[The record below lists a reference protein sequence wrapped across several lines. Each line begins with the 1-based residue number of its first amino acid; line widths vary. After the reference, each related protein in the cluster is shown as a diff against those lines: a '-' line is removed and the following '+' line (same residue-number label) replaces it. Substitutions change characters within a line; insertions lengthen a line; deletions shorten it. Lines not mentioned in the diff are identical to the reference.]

1 MKIAILRRRVLLGGL
16 LLLWCASVAA
26 VPAAGQVPS
35 PDSFLGFKVGE
46 DRKLADW
53 DQVVGYFQKVAAA
66 APDRVQFAELGKST
80 LGKPF
85 VGLTISSAD
94 NLQQLDRYLQIQQR
108 LADPRGLSDVEAE
121 KLIAQGK
128 TVVLITCTVHSTEVA
143 STQTAMEFVYKLLT
157 EDTPRHHTIL
167 DNTIFLLIPSL
178 NPDGQEMVVK
188 WYRKYVGTPFEGS
201 APVELYHPYVGHD
214 NNRDWYMF
222 TQVESQ
228 LTVAKVQNVWHPQV
242 VYDAHQ
248 MGGYSARIFTPP
260 FLDPVD
266 PNVDPLIVQ
275 ETNMLGT
282 SMAAALATAGKKGV
296 VVNAMYDFWT
306 PARHYQAYHGG
317 VRILTESASA
327 RLASPIRVRPEE
339 LDVASL
345 GYNAQQSSWNYPDPW
360 KGGEWHLRDIVDYQ
374 LIAFEAC
381 LATAAQNREMFLR
394 NFYQVGRKAVERSA
408 APFAYIVPPQQKD
421 LAAAVKLLN
430 TLRFGMVEVQRAQQ
444 KFTAE
449 GIEYPAGSY
458 VVLLAQPYGN
468 YAKTL
473 LERQKY
479 PDLREYPSGPPKRPY
494 DVTAQTLPLLMEV
507 KCVEVQSAFQADLEK
522 VDKIELP
529 AGKVEPSR
537 KQYLLRAD
545 SNNAY
550 LAVNRL
556 LKSGAQVARLKT
568 AIRDAG
574 REFPPGTFVIR
585 SGSVRELAPLGCDFS
600 ATNNPL
606 PDVSPLRAPR
616 VGIYK
621 SYLPSMDEGWTRW
634 LLEQFEF
641 PYTSIYDNDIRQ
653 GKLEARFDVIVIP
666 DQSVA
671 ALVEG
676 HRRREPGEP
685 AGIGREARPAD
696 RERSFLQGPVP
707 DEFTGGIGTAG
718 VANLRAFVMGG
729 GTLVTLNSASNFP
742 IERLGVG
749 ARNVLRDVPSRDFY
763 GPGSILRITIN
774 PNHPLGYGMDAEA
787 AAWFEHSPAFAPA
800 FESAA
805 APGAVTVATYPN
817 GNPLM
822 SGWLLGDAL
831 LQNRSALMD
840 APLGRGRVVMFG
852 FRPQYRG
859 QSYGTFKTL
868 FNALYYFPQ

>member
-1 MKIAILRRRVLLGGL
+1 
-16 LLLWCASVAA
+16 
-26 VPAAGQVPS
+26 
-35 PDSFLGFKVGE
+35 
-46 DRKLADW
+46 
-53 DQVVGYFQKVAAA
+53 
-66 APDRVQFAELGKST
+66 
-80 LGKPF
+80 
-85 VGLTISSAD
+85 
-94 NLQQLDRYLQIQQR
+94 
-108 LADPRGLSDVEAE
+108 
-121 KLIAQGK
+121 
-128 TVVLITCTVHSTEVA
+128 
-143 STQTAMEFVYKLLT
+143 
-157 EDTPRHHTIL
+157 
-167 DNTIFLLIPSL
+167 
-178 NPDGQEMVVK
+178 
-188 WYRKYVGTPFEGS
+188 
-201 APVELYHPYVGHD
+201 
-214 NNRDWYMF
+214 
-222 TQVESQ
+222 
-228 LTVAKVQNVWHPQV
+228 
-242 VYDAHQ
+242 
-248 MGGYSARIFTPP
+248 
-260 FLDPVD
+260 
-266 PNVDPLIVQ
+266 
-275 ETNMLGT
+275 
-282 SMAAALATAGKKGV
+282 
-296 VVNAMYDFWT
+296 
-306 PARHYQAYHGG
+306 
-317 VRILTESASA
+317 
-327 RLASPIRVRPEE
+327 
-339 LDVASL
+339 
-345 GYNAQQSSWNYPDPW
+345 
-360 KGGEWHLRDIVDYQ
+360 
-374 LIAFEAC
+374 
-381 LATAAQNREMFLR
+381 
-394 NFYQVGRKAVERSA
+394 
-408 APFAYIVPPQQKD
+408 
-421 LAAAVKLLN
+421 
-430 TLRFGMVEVQRAQQ
+430 
-444 KFTAE
+444 
-449 GIEYPAGSY
+449 
-458 VVLLAQPYGN
+458 
-468 YAKTL
+468 
-473 LERQKY
+473 
-479 PDLREYPSGPPKRPY
+479 
-494 DVTAQTLPLLMEV
+494 VTAQTLPLLMEV

-671 ALVEG
+671 VLVEG

-805 APGAVTVATYPN
+805 APGAVTVATSPN